1 MCAARG
7 GKPIRKESIRMEN
20 ETKRFVYADNAA
32 TTPVAPEVVAEMQP
46 YFESCWGNPS
56 SIYKK
61 GLEAK
66 HAITDARGRIASH
79 LGCTARE
86 LFFTSCGSES
96 DNWAIKGA
104 VMASGKKH
112 VIVSEI
118 EHPAVLR
125 TADTLEKFGCR
136 VTRLGVDHDGVIRL
150 DQLEAALDTE
160 TAVVAVMTANNEIG
174 TLEPVAEAARLA
186 HKAGALMFTDA
197 VQAMGAIPLNV
208 DELGVDL
215 LSFSGH
221 KINAPKGIGG
231 LYIRR
236 GTKIS
241 RFLDGGGQESGRRG
255 GTENVPYIMGLARA
269 VDLAHE
275 RMADNDRIRGM
286 RDRLIAGLTA
296 LPYAHLNGHPT
307 KRLPGNVNVTFR
319 YIEGESMLLLLDM
332 AGICVSTGSACSSNS
347 LEPSHVLLA
356 CGVPVEDAHGSLRLS
371 LGHQN
376 TDADVDYILETLPGV
391 VQRLRNMS
399 PIYPGN
405 VK

>member
-1 MCAARG
+1 MT
-7 GKPIRKESIRMEN
+7 N
-20 ETKRFVYADNAA
+20 EAKRFVYADNAA
-32 TTPVAPEVVAEMQP
+32 TTPVAPEVVREMQP
-46 YFESCWGNPS
+46 YFEQCWGNPS

-66 HAITDARGRIASH
+66 HAITDARKRIAAH
-79 LGCTARE
+79 LGCTEKE

-112 VIVSEI
+112 VITTKI

-125 TADTLEKFGCR
+125 TVDMLEKYGCR
-136 VTRLGVDHDGVIRL
+136 VTRLDVDSYGVVRL
-150 DQLEAALDTE
+150 DQLESALDGD
-160 TAVVAVMTANNEIG
+160 TAVVAIMTANNEIG
-174 TLEPVAEAARLA
+174 TLQPIAEAARLA

-197 VQAMGAIPLNV
+197 VQAMGAIPLQV

-236 GTKIS
+236 GVRIG

-275 RMADNDRIRGM
+275 RMADNERIRAM
-286 RDRLIAGLTA
+286 RDRLIAELTKI
-296 LPYAHLNGHPT
+296 PYSHLNGHPT
-307 KRLPGNVNVTFR
+307 NRLPGNVNITFQ

-332 AGICVSTGSACSSNS
+332 AGICVSTGSACSSAS
-347 LEPSHVLLA
+347 LEPSHVLVA
-356 CGVPVEDAHGSLRLS
+356 CGVPVEDAHGSLRIS
-371 LGHQN
+371 LGHMN
-376 TDADVDYILETLPGV
+376 TDEDVDYILETLPGV
-391 VQRLRNMS
+391 VQRLRSMS

-405 VK
+405 LK